1 MSAITEDM
9 LHAYVDGRLDPAR
22 HAEVEAYLNAHPQA
36 AEKVTAYR
44 KQNEMLHAVFDPTLN
59 EPLPAVL
66 RRGTAPPRPQWLR
79 YAAMLGT
86 LALGITLGYLGRGS
100 LNAPAVSPLALYKQA
115 AFAHVAF
122 APEVLHPVEVSAQ
135 QETHLVNWLSKRLGA
150 SVHAPHLAAAGF
162 DLMGGRLLPD
172 EDRPAA
178 QFMYQDS
185 RGQRLTLYVKR
196 EPKNV
201 SATAFRFAKEDGV
214 RVFYWVDRDFGYALS
229 GELPRAE
236 LLRVA
241 EVVYKQLNP

>member
-1 MSAITEDM
+1 MNAITEDM
-9 LHAYVDGRLDPAR
+9 LHAYVDGQLDPAR

-44 KQNEMLHAVFDPTLN
+44 KQNEMLHALFDPALN
-59 EPLPAVL
+59 EPLPTAL
-66 RRGTAPPRPQWLR
+66 RRGTASPRPQWQR

-86 LALGITLGYLGRGS
+86 LALGITLGYLVRGS
-100 LNAPAVSPLALYKQA
+100 LSAPAVSPLALYKQA

-172 EDRPAA
+172 EARPAA

-196 EPKNV
+196 EPNNV
-201 SATAFRFAKEDGV
+201 STTAFRFAKEDGV

-229 GELPRAE
+229 GELPKAE